1 MNHFCQ
7 ALFGGGGVGIGD
19 GVGKVEPLSEN
30 SLNSFRCIM
39 EDCPKIHGGMIF
51 WGLKKWCSRY
61 PWMLVF
67 AIICRYDIVYVY
79 IYIYGLYDM
88 SVPDEYQMN
97 QQHLP
102 LTLSNVLISKLAP
115 LIRVLTLVL
124 P

>member
-1 MNHFCQ
+1 
-7 ALFGGGGVGIGD
+7 
-19 GVGKVEPLSEN
+19 
-30 SLNSFRCIM
+30 
-39 EDCPKIHGGMIF
+39 
-51 WGLKKWCSRY
+51 
-61 PWMLVF
+61 
-67 AIICRYDIVYVY
+67 
-79 IYIYGLYDM
+79 M